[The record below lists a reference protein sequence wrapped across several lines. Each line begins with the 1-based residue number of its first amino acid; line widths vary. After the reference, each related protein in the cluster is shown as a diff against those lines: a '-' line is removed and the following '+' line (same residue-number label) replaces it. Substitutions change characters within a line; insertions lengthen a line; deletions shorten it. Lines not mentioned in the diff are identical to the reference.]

1 MCGFAG
7 LYSPFKQN
15 MVTEESVMEMI
26 APIYRRGPD
35 DFGTWCDPQDGIGL
49 GHRRLSIIDI
59 SHAGHQPMRSHDER
73 YHIAFNGEI
82 YNFSELKEDIEKLR
96 IVDWKGHSDTEI
108 LLEYIAS
115 FGIQETL
122 SKAVGMFA
130 FALWDGQKR
139 TLTLARDRV
148 GEKPLYYFSNKE
160 FLLFGSE
167 LSCIE
172 AVAKESLEIDR
183 HALSQLV
190 RQGYICAP
198 SSIYRQVSK
207 VMPGEFIT
215 FNSELTK
222 DSKCYWSVAGV
233 LKQPELSFEDD
244 EQAVNELE
252 KLFNQSLSG
261 QMLADVPLGA
271 FLSGGVDSSSVVA
284 LMQSKANA
292 PVKTFSIGFKD
303 PRYDEAKYAREVAEH
318 LGTEHHELY
327 IDESDLLNVVNDIP
341 NVFSEPF
348 ADSSQLPMFLVS
360 KLAKQHVT
368 VCLSGDG
375 GDELFWGYSR
385 YQQTLNA
392 WKRITGLSE
401 FNKSAIKLLAK
412 CLPIHALNMICDVK
426 SKGSML
432 GDKVH
437 KALTLLDHKEFMNF
451 YRDFLMS
458 SYRDV
463 GSLVIGEDD
472 GFSQL
477 SISDSECDYDSL
489 NELMSTVDM
498 TTYLPDDILCKVDR
512 CAMGHSLEG
521 RIPLLDHRII
531 EFALRLPSSYKTRDK
546 AKWLLRQVL
555 FKHVPPALIERPKK
569 GFSVPLDVWLRGPLK
584 EWAES
589 LLSGDKIEK
598 QGFLNTVTLKRLWRE
613 HQSGV
618 RNWSAVLWNILMF
631 QQWLESRA
639 SD

>member
-35 DFGTWCDPQDGIGL
+35 DFGTWCDPQKGIGL
-49 GHRRLSIIDI
+49 GHCRLSIIDT
-59 SHAGHQPMRSHDER
+59 SHAGHQTMKSHDER
-73 YHIAFNGEI
+73 YQIA
-82 YNFSELKEDIEKLR
+82 
-96 IVDWKGHSDTEI
+96 
-108 LLEYIAS
+108 LLVKY
-115 FGIQETL
+115 
-122 SKAVGMFA
+122 
-130 FALWDGQKR
+130 
-139 TLTLARDRV
+139 
-148 GEKPLYYFSNKE
+148 
-160 FLLFGSE
+160 LL
-167 LSCIE
+167 
-172 AVAKESLEIDR
+172 
-183 HALSQLV
+183 
-190 RQGYICAP
+190 
-198 SSIYRQVSK
+198 
-207 VMPGEFIT
+207 
-215 FNSELTK
+215 
-222 DSKCYWSVAGV
+222 
-233 LKQPELSFEDD
+233 
-244 EQAVNELE
+244 
-252 KLFNQSLSG
+252 
-261 QMLADVPLGA
+261 
-271 FLSGGVDSSSVVA
+271 
-284 LMQSKANA
+284 
-292 PVKTFSIGFKD
+292 
-303 PRYDEAKYAREVAEH
+303 
-318 LGTEHHELY
+318 
-327 IDESDLLNVVNDIP
+327 
-341 NVFSEPF
+341 
-348 ADSSQLPMFLVS
+348 
-360 KLAKQHVT
+360 
-368 VCLSGDG
+368 
-375 GDELFWGYSR
+375 
-385 YQQTLNA
+385 
-392 WKRITGLSE
+392 
-401 FNKSAIKLLAK
+401 
-412 CLPIHALNMICDVK
+412 IHALNMIGDAK

-451 YRDFLMS
+451 YRDLLMS

-463 GSLVIGEDD
+463 GSIVIGEDD

-589 LLSGDKIEK
+589 LLSSDKIEK
-598 QGFLNTVTLKRLWRE
+598 QGFLNAVTLKRLWRE